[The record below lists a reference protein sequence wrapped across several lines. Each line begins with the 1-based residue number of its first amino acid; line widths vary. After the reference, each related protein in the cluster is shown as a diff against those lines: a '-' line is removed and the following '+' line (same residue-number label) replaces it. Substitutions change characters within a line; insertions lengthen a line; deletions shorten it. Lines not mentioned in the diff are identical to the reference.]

1 MAECKKIPPKSPP
14 AQYQLTLTEDEAK
27 VLMIV
32 MYNTSTPNGQAGAIF
47 DALREHLE
55 LFAAQKQYAILHGT
69 NPVVKEI
76 Y

>member
-32 MYNTSTPNGQAGAIF
+32 MYNTSTTKGQGGAIF
-47 DALREHLE
+47 DALREHLGLRE
-55 LFAAQKQYAILHGT
+55 VLAQYAILHGT
-69 NPVVKEI
+69 NPTVKAI